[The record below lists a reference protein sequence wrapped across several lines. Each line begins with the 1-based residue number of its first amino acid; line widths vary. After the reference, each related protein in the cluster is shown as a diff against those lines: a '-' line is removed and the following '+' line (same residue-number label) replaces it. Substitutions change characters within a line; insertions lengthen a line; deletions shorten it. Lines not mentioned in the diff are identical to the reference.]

1 MLVFMAQS
9 IAYLMVIL
17 VSLLIT
23 LTVYSY
29 KKVVPV
35 NALVIANLILL
46 MAAYKPVINLV
57 VMNTVSYDL
66 LTVILYL
73 FLFSLCTSLIS
84 FLINLVYQVV
94 LHKLSLEQDALIRL
108 LTIVAISMLLNEWYG
123 SFLDLTLPY
132 PDLIYK

>member
-1 MLVFMAQS
+1 MLVFLAQS

-35 NALVIANLILL
+35 NALVIANIILL
-46 MAAYKPVINLV
+46 MAAYKPVINLI
-57 VMNTVSYDL
+57 VMNTGSYDL
-66 LTVILYL
+66 LTIIMYL
-73 FLFSLCTSLIS
+73 FFFSLCTSLIS
-84 FLINLVYQVV
+84 FLINVVYQVI
-94 LHKLSLEQDALIRL
+94 LNKISFEQDGLIRL
-108 LTIVAISMLLNEWYG
+108 LTIVALSVLLSEWY
-123 SFLDLTLPY
+123 SSLLDITLPY